1 MNSALGLLSQE
12 FWEEVSS
19 WQLKLGL
26 KFGRDFYL
34 FMTQVLLSV
43 SYVSGDL
50 VVSRDTAV
58 TVMGKISAFMK
69 RSFPRREKK

>member
-19 WQLKLGL
+19 WQLEMSL

-34 FMTQVLLSV
+34 FMTQMLLIV
-43 SYVSGDL
+43 RYVSGDL
-50 VVSRDTAV
+50 VVSGDRAV
-58 TVMGKISAFMK
+58 TVMDKISTFTK
-69 RSFPRREKK
+69 CSLPRREKK